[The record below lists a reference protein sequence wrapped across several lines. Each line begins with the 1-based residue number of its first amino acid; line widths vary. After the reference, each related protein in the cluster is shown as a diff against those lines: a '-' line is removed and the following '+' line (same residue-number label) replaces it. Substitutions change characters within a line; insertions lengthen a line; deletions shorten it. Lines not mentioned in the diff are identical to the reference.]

1 MTDLATAWTKLETAA
16 QAARDRR
23 IDSLFG
29 LEPGR
34 LERLTVDAPELF
46 LDLSKQPWSL
56 PELDLALDLARAG
69 EIEAARERQF
79 AGEAVN
85 PSEGRAALHAA
96 LRAPQGAD
104 FKAKGEP
111 VSAEIDATRKAI
123 AFLAAGVRSGA
134 RRGATGQP
142 FTAIVHIGIG
152 GSDFGPRLVWEALR
166 PLSPQIDLRFA
177 ANVDPAD
184 IALTLAGLDPAQTLV
199 VVVSKTFTTQE
210 TVANAEVARA
220 WLRAALGAA
229 GDTHLLA
236 VSAAPD
242 VAKAFGVP
250 ADQIFGFRDWVGGRY
265 SVWSAVGLSCALA
278 LGSDVF
284 EDFLAGAYAM
294 DRHFR
299 ETPLERNAPVLLAL
313 AHIFNRNGLDR
324 PMRAVVPYAQRLRL
338 LPNFLQQQEM
348 ESNGKQADIHG
359 RPVARATAAAVFGD
373 AGTNVQHAFFQLM
386 HQGTD
391 IIPLDIIAVAQ
402 ASEGEEANQAKLLAN
417 AIAQAEALM
426 VGKSEHAARAERQA
440 QGLSPHEIDVLAPQ
454 KTFHGDRP
462 SSFILLDRLT
472 PVALGA
478 LIALYEH
485 KTFVEGVLWGI
496 NSFDQ
501 WGVELGKT
509 LAARILKELEGAEP
523 AAHDPSTAA
532 LVARLA
538 KTRLLHALPLEA
550 GSQ

>member
-16 QAARDRR
+16 QDARDRR
-23 IDSLFG
+23 IEGLFAA
-29 LEPGR
+29 ESQR
-34 LERLTVDAPELF
+34 LERLVVEAPELV

-56 PELDLALDLARAG
+56 PDLDLALDLVSAG
-69 EIEAARERQF
+69 GVEAARDRQF
-79 AGEAVN
+79 AGKEVN

-96 LRAPQGAD
+96 LRAPAGSD

-111 VSAEIDATRKAI
+111 VSAEVDATRKAI
-123 AFLAAGVRSGA
+123 AQLSLAVRSGA
-134 RRGATGQP
+134 KKGATGQP
-142 FTAIVHIGIG
+142 FSAIVHIGIG

-166 PLSPQIDLRFA
+166 PLSPQIELRFA

-184 IALTLAGLDPAQTLV
+184 IAMTLDGLDPAQTLV

-210 TVANAEVARA
+210 TIANAEVARA
-220 WLRAALGAA
+220 WLRGALGSA
-229 GDTHLLA
+229 GDAHLLA

-265 SVWSAVGLSCALA
+265 SVWSAVGLSCAVA
-278 LGSDVF
+278 LGAEQF

-294 DRHFR
+294 DQHFSQA
-299 ETPLERNAPVLLAL
+299 PLERNAPVLLAL
-313 AHIFNRNGLDR
+313 AHVFNRNGLGR
-324 PMRAVVPYAQRLRL
+324 PIRAVVPYAQRLRL

-348 ESNGKQADIHG
+348 ESNGKQADVHG

-391 IIPLDIIAVAQ
+391 VIPVDIIAVAE
-402 ASEGEEANQAKLLAN
+402 ASEGEPGNQTKLLAN

-426 VGKSEHAARAERQA
+426 VGKSEAAVREEL
-440 QGLSPHEIDVLAPQ
+440 QGRGMAADAIDVLAPQ
-454 KTFHGDRP
+454 KTFHGNRP
-462 SSFILLDRLT
+462 SSFILIDRLT
-472 PVALGA
+472 PAALGA

-509 LAARILKELEGAEP
+509 LASRILKELEGAAP
-523 AAHDPSTAA
+523 APHDPSTAA
-532 LVARLA
+532 LVARL
-538 KTRLLHALPLEA
+538 KRR
-550 GSQ
+550 

>member
-16 QAARDRR
+16 QGARDRR
-23 IDSLFG
+23 IADLFQA
-29 LEPGR
+29 EPDR
-34 LERLTVDAPELF
+34 LERLTLDAAGLH

-56 PELDLALDLARAG
+56 AELDLAVDLARAG
-69 EIEAARERQF
+69 EIEVARERQF
-79 AGEAVN
+79 AGEPVN
-85 PSEGRAALHAA
+85 RSEDRAALHMA
-96 LRAPQGAD
+96 LRAPVGGD
-104 FKAKGEP
+104 FRAKGEP
-111 VSAEIDATRKAI
+111 VSAEIDSTRQAI
-123 AFLAAGVRSGA
+123 AALAGAVRSGE
-134 RRGATGQP
+134 RRGAAGLP
-142 FTAIVHIGIG
+142 FRSIVHIGIG

-166 PLSPQIDLRFA
+166 PLAAPIELRFA

-184 IALTLAGLDPAQTLV
+184 VALALDGLDPAETLV

-210 TVANAEVARA
+210 TIANAEVARA
-220 WLRAALGAA
+220 WLRAGLGAA
-229 GDTHLLA
+229 GDSHLLA
-236 VSAAPD
+236 VSAAPA
-242 VAKAFGVP
+242 VAQAFGVP

-265 SVWSAVGLSCALA
+265 SVWSAVGLSCAIA
-278 LGSDVF
+278 LGAEVF
-284 EDFLAGAYAM
+284 EAFLAGAYAM

-299 ETPLERNAPVLLAL
+299 ETPLDRNAPVLLAL
-313 AHIFNRNGLDR
+313 AHIYNRNGLRR
-324 PMRAVVPYAQRLRL
+324 PIRAVVPYAQRLRL

-402 ASEGEEANQAKLLAN
+402 ASEGEPANQAKLLAN

-426 VGKSEHAARAERQA
+426 IGKAEGEVRAELVG
-440 QGLSPHEIDVLAPQ
+440 QGLAPAAIDILAPQ
-454 KTFHGDRP
+454 KTFHGNRP
-462 SSFILLDRLT
+462 SSFILLERLT
-472 PVALGA
+472 PEALGA
-478 LIALYEH
+478 LVALYEH

-509 LAARILKELEGAEP
+509 LAARILAELQGGP
-523 AAHDPSTAA
+523 SGAHDPSTQR
-532 LVARLA
+532 LVARL
-538 KTRLLHALPLEA
+538 K
-550 GSQ
+550 S